1 MLDIPP
7 AITKPEQMNKHKRT
21 KTDLHKVIPEQRPD
35 HQRNTA
41 GVDASI
47 VSTKSGKRSASR
59 YSENKS
65 FENTLQKKL
74 VNTKHDFMK
83 EKAQEKQALTMLI
96 LHLKTQICT
105 TQKQERQAKNQC
117 ETTKDEIENLQI
129 KLKQREPCFVE
140 NGVTKRELMR

>member
-7 AITKPEQMNKHKRT
+7 AITKPEQMTKHKRT
-21 KTDLHKVIPEQRPD
+21 KTELHKVIPEQRSD
-35 HQRNTA
+35 HQRNTS

-83 EKAQEKQALTMLI
+83 EKAQEKQALTILI

-117 ETTKDEIENLQI
+117 ETTKDEIEHLQV
-129 KLKQREPCFVE
+129 KLKQREPCFV
-140 NGVTKRELMR
+140 